1 MKNNE
6 NNKRN
11 SVDTQQFVLL
21 FIYKLLLDQIQNCS
35 IQIKK
40 MRDEIITF
48 QLKKHYFCRTLADD
62 ARHKNVLS
70 PLDLT

>member
-21 FIYKLLLDQIQNCS
+21 FIYKLLDQIQNCS

>member
-1 MKNNE
+1 MK

-11 SVDTQQFVLL
+11 FVDTQQFVLL
-21 FIYKLLLDQIQNCS
+21 FIYKLLDQIQNCS

>member
-21 FIYKLLLDQIQNCS
+21 FIYKLLDQIQNCS

-48 QLKKHYFCRTLADD
+48 QLKKHYFC
-62 ARHKNVLS
+62 
-70 PLDLT
+70 

>member
-1 MKNNE
+1 MKIK
-6 NNKRN
+6 KRN

-21 FIYKLLLDQIQNCS
+21 FIYKLLDQIQNCS

>member
-21 FIYKLLLDQIQNCS
+21 FIYKLLDQIQNCS

-48 QLKKHYFCRTLADD
+48 QLKKHYFCRTLTDD

>member
-21 FIYKLLLDQIQNCS
+21 FIYKLLDQIQNCS

-48 QLKKHYFCRTLADD
+48 QLKKYYFCRTLADD

>member
-48 QLKKHYFCRTLADD
+48 QLKNITSAER
-62 ARHKNVLS
+62 
-70 PLDLT
+70 

>member
-21 FIYKLLLDQIQNCS
+21 FIYKLLNQIQNCS

>member
-21 FIYKLLLDQIQNCS
+21 FIYKLLDQIQNCS

-48 QLKKHYFCRTLADD
+48 QLKKHYFCRTLPDD